1 MPVATVRSQPKLLQP
16 KGLGF
21 APLEK
26 PKPKPIESQKRRV
39 TFKQVVAVRP
49 IKHVDNMTD
58 EELDDIW
65 YNRDDFDGFKMSF
78 LRIVKLLSSGAY
90 LGDDENNCARGLEGR
105 TREGAFLRKA
115 NKYHGRQAVLC
126 EQQRQRNLGIN
137 DENFISKAY
146 IVENLRCRL
155 TALERGI
162 QDQNEV
168 FEELTNMNDCSIDD
182 TVSEVSDQDNDET
195 TETTEELSS
204 DEELSFYGED
214 DDDDEKTTVL
224 PHERIIV
231 TREEV
236 IEDGPIEETEKKKKK
251 KKAKTIEKK
260 LKQIEISR

>member
-16 KGLGF
+16 KLLQPKVLGGVHF
-21 APLEK
+21 EK
-26 PKPKPIESQKRRV
+26 PKPKPVETPKRRV
-39 TFKQVVAVRP
+39 SFKQVVAVRP

-58 EELDDIW
+58 EELDDVW

-115 NKYHGRQAVLC
+115 NKYHGRQAVLY
-126 EQQRQRNLGIN
+126 EQQRQRSLGIN
-137 DENFISKAY
+137 DDNLISKAY

-155 TALERGI
+155 TALEMGI

-168 FEELTNMNDCSIDD
+168 FEELTNISDCCVDD
-182 TVSEVSDQDNDET
+182 TVSEKDNDET

-214 DDDDEKTTVL
+214 DDDENTTDV
-224 PHERIIV
+224 PHGHIIV
-231 TREEV
+231 TSEV
-236 IEDGPIEETEKKKKK
+236 IDGGPLEGKGHKKKT
-251 KKAKTIEKK
+251 KAKTIENQ
-260 LKQIEISR
+260 LKEIEIGR

>member
-1 MPVATVRSQPKLLQP
+1 MPVATVRSQPELLLP
-16 KGLGF
+16 KGLDG
-21 APLEK
+21 ALLEK
-26 PKPKPIESQKRRV
+26 PKPKPSQVPKRRV

-58 EELDDIW
+58 DELDDVW

-90 LGDDENNCARGLEGR
+90 LGDDENNCTRGLEGR

-115 NKYHGRQAVLC
+115 NKYHGRQAVLF
-126 EQQRQRNLGIN
+126 EQQRQRSLGIN
-137 DENFISKAY
+137 DENLISKAY

-155 TALERGI
+155 TALEKGI

-168 FEELTNMNDCSIDD
+168 FEELTNI
-182 TVSEVSDQDNDET
+182 SDYNDET

-214 DDDDEKTTVL
+214 DDDENATDV
-224 PHERIIV
+224 PHENIIV
-231 TREEV
+231 TSEEV
-236 IEDGPIEETEKKKKK
+236 IEEGPIEEKEQKNKKKKF
-251 KKAKTIEKK
+251 KTIGKK
-260 LKQIEISR
+260 LKEIEATER